1 LTRNLFHYT
10 IQLQLRKEDLMRAIK
25 VADSLD
31 REAWLTARAEG
42 ITASDAAKLAKA
54 SSIDSIVK
62 AKFHNDFVGNS
73 ATEWG
78 LQREEFLLNWAGF
91 SQNTFLYASADE
103 PRFMATP
110 DGILMSEVDGTIQLC
125 QAKTSSKPL
134 TSIPPNY
141 ARQVQW
147 EMMVMDA
154 DSVWLVWEQHQD
166 FVPVDLEPIKVL
178 IHRDEK
184 VIAELKELGYE
195 LLARLESAK
204 AFREEMN
211 ND

>member
-1 LTRNLFHYT
+1 M
-10 IQLQLRKEDLMRAIK
+10 IRAIP
-25 VADSLD
+25 VADSKNRD
-31 REAWLTARAEG
+31 AWLIARATG

-62 AKFHNDFVGNS
+62 SKFHNDFTGNP

-91 SQNTFLYASADE
+91 DQNTFLYAFADE

-110 DGILMSEVDGTIQLC
+110 DGIKMSEVDGTIQLC
-125 QAKTSSKPL
+125 QAKTSAKPL
-134 TSIPPNY
+134 TIIPPNY
-141 ARQVQW
+141 YRQVQW

-154 DSVWLVWEQHQD
+154 QSVWLVWEQHEG
-166 FVPVDLEPIKVL
+166 FIPVDLEPVKLL
-178 IHRDEK
+178 IDRDEK
-184 VIAELKELGYE
+184 TIEELKQLGYE

-204 AFREEMN
+204 AFEEEIKN
-211 ND
+211 V